1 MQSVNVRVSSQSYQ
15 LLKSLA
21 EDFDQSM
28 QSVIDEALENLRRR
42 KILEAT
48 DEAFLALK
56 ANKKAWKEELRERR
70 LWERTLSDGVE
81 RE

>member
-1 MQSVNVRVSSQSYQ
+1 MPSVNVRVSAQSYQ

-42 KILEAT
+42 KILEAA
-48 DEAFLALK
+48 DAAFLALK
-56 ANKKAWKEELRERR
+56 ANPKAWKEESKERE
-70 LWERTLSDGVE
+70 LWETTLSDGVE